1 MLIKQ
6 KTVEKTDVKHS
17 VRSYRSSKTDDDFF
31 KNKFFSSESEM
42 FQKLPDIQSGVYESM
57 RTNDALRHIARC
69 ASNERT
75 NRHNNLH
82 EHEEEE
88 KMSGGN
94 QGNEYSLMNGSPT
107 GSCYEKSNIDWTKD
121 LLSHVRPLLPP
132 YLKINSNNES
142 HNDFPPIT
150 NIRTLAAIK
159 AQFIRELLDRQ
170 NHSIHANLSLL
181 QSMSNL
187 TSTIIKV

>member
-1 MLIKQ
+1 
-6 KTVEKTDVKHS
+6 
-17 VRSYRSSKTDDDFF
+17 
-31 KNKFFSSESEM
+31 
-42 FQKLPDIQSGVYESM
+42 M
-57 RTNDALRHIARC
+57 RRNDALRHIARC

-75 NRHNNLH
+75 YRHNNLH
-82 EHEEEE
+82 EHEEE

-94 QGNEYSLMNGSPT
+94 QGNEYSRMNGSPT
-107 GSCYEKSNIDWTKD
+107 GSSDEKDNIDWTKD

-132 YLKINSNNES
+132 YLKINSDNES
-142 HNDFPPIT
+142 HNDLPPIT

-187 TSTIIKV
+187 TSTILKV

>member
-1 MLIKQ
+1 MFKQ
-6 KTVEKTDVKHS
+6 KAEEIIEVKPS

-31 KNKFFSSESEM
+31 MNKFFSSEPEI
-42 FQKLPDIQSGVYESM
+42 FQKLTDLQSGVCEAM
-57 RTNDALRHIARC
+57 RKNDALRHIARC
-69 ASNERT
+69 ASNEKTYRH
-75 NRHNNLH
+75 HNNLH
-82 EHEEEE
+82 EHEEE

-94 QGNEYSLMNGSPT
+94 QGNEVSRINSSQT
-107 GSCYEKSNIDWTKD
+107 GSCYVKSNIDRTKD

-132 YLKINSNNES
+132 YLKINSDNES
-142 HNDFPPIT
+142 HNDLPPIT

-170 NHSIHANLSLL
+170 SNNMRANLSLL

-187 TSTIIKV
+187 TSTILKV